1 MTLTRRDILKLGASA
16 AAAAVGTVGA
26 TARNARAQA
35 SALVTLN
42 TRPIPS
48 SGERLPVVG
57 IGTNRYRTGSET
69 EIAPLRET
77 LKTFAA
83 AGGKLID
90 TAPLYGS
97 SEAVLGQ
104 LIAEL
109 GIRPQLFLA
118 TKVYTSGRDSGIEEM
133 NDSFK
138 RLRTDKIDLVQVHN
152 LSDTATQLATMRDG
166 KRSGRYRYVGVTTS
180 RDAQYDDMEA
190 VLTRETLDFVQV
202 DYSIDNRTA
211 AERIL
216 PLALE
221 RGAAVLINLP
231 FGRARLF
238 SAVRGKRLPPWVVEF
253 DCKSWAQF
261 FLKYVIG
268 HPAVTVAIPG
278 TRRAAHVTD
287 NLGAARGRL
296 PDQATRKKMEQFFEA
311 L

>member
-1 MTLTRRDILKLGASA
+1 MSLTRRDILKLGAGA
-16 AAAAVGTVGA
+16 AAAAVGG
-26 TARNARAQA
+26 TARSA
-35 SALVTLN
+35 SGSLL

-57 IGTNRYRTGSET
+57 IGTNRYRTGPEGD
-69 EIAPLRET
+69 IAPLRET
-77 LKTFAA
+77 LRTFAA

-90 TAPLYGS
+90 TAPMYGS
-97 SEAVLGQ
+97 SEIVLGQ

-109 GIRPQLFLA
+109 DIRKQLFLA
-118 TKVYTSGRDSGIEEM
+118 TKVYSSGREAGLEEM
-133 NDSFK
+133 RASFQ
-138 RLRTDKIDLVQVHN
+138 RLRTDAIDLIQVHN
-152 LSDTATQLATMRDG
+152 LSDTATQLASMREG
-166 KRSGRYRYVGVTTS
+166 RQGGRYRYVGVTTS
-180 RDAQYDDMEA
+180 RDAQYGEMEE
-190 VLTRETLDFVQV
+190 VLQTQKLDFVQV
-202 DYSIDNRTA
+202 DYSIDNRSA

-221 RGAAVLINLP
+221 RGVAVLINLP

-238 SAVRGKRLPPWVVEF
+238 SAVRGKPLPDWVAEF
-253 DCKSWAQF
+253 DCASWAQF

-278 TRRAAHVTD
+278 TRRPEHVID

-296 PDQATRKKMEQFFEA
+296 PDQALRRRMEQYFEG

>member
-1 MTLTRRDILKLGASA
+1 MSLTRRDILKLGAGV
-16 AAAAVGTVGA
+16 AAAAVGG
-26 TARNARAQA
+26 TARSA
-35 SALVTLN
+35 SGSLL

-57 IGTNRYRTGSET
+57 IGTNRYRTGPEGD
-69 EIAPLRET
+69 IAPLRET
-77 LKTFAA
+77 LRTFAA

-90 TAPLYGS
+90 TAPMYGS
-97 SEAVLGQ
+97 SEIVLGQ

-109 GIRPQLFLA
+109 DTRKQLFLA
-118 TKVYTSGRDSGIEEM
+118 TKVYSSGREAGLEEM
-133 NDSFK
+133 RASFQ
-138 RLRTDKIDLVQVHN
+138 RLRTDAIDLIQVHN
-152 LSDTATQLATMRDG
+152 LSDTATQLASMREG
-166 KRSGRYRYVGVTTS
+166 RQGGRYRYVGVTTS
-180 RDAQYDDMEA
+180 RDAQYGEMEE
-190 VLTRETLDFVQV
+190 VLQTQKLDFVQV
-202 DYSIDNRTA
+202 DYSIDNRSA

-221 RGAAVLINLP
+221 RGVAVLINLP

-238 SAVRGKRLPPWVVEF
+238 SAVRGKPLPDWVAEF
-253 DCKSWAQF
+253 DCASWAQF

-278 TRRAAHVTD
+278 TRRPEHVID

-296 PDQATRKKMEQFFEA
+296 PDQALRRRMEQYFEG

>member
-1 MTLTRRDILKLGASA
+1 MTITRRDILKLGAG
-16 AAAAVGTVGA
+16 AAVSSLAGNVH
-26 TARNARAQA
+26 
-35 SALVTLN
+35 SANELVM
-42 TRPIPS
+42 RPIPS

-57 IGTNRYRTGSET
+57 IGTNRYRTGAEA

-90 TAPLYGS
+90 TAPMYGS
-97 SEAVLGQ
+97 SEVVLGQ
-104 LIAEL
+104 LIAGL
-109 GIRPQLFLA
+109 GIRRQLFLA
-118 TKVYTSGRDSGIEEM
+118 TKVYASGRESGIEEM

-138 RLRTDKIDLVQVHN
+138 RLQTDRIDLIQVHN
-152 LSDTATQLATMRDG
+152 LSDTATQLATMREG
-166 KRSGRYRYVGVTTS
+166 KQAGRYRYVGVTTS
-180 RDAQYDDMEA
+180 QDAQYDEMEA
-190 VLTRETLDFVQV
+190 VLRKETLDFVQV
-202 DYSIDNRTA
+202 DYSIDNRSA

-221 RGAAVLINLP
+221 RGAAVLVNLP

-238 SAVRGKRLPPWVVEF
+238 SAVRGKPLPAWAAEF
-253 DCKSWAQF
+253 DCTSWAQF

-278 TRRAAHVTD
+278 TRRPEHVAD

-296 PDQATRKKMEQFFEA
+296 PDPAQRRKMEQFFET

>member
-1 MTLTRRDILKLGASA
+1 MTLTRRDLLKLGAGA
-16 AAAAVGTVGA
+16 AAAALGGGA
-26 TARNARAQA
+26 QGAGQ
-35 SALVTLN
+35 ALV

-57 IGTNRYRTGSET
+57 IGTNRYRTGAEAD
-69 EIAPLRET
+69 IAPLRET
-77 LKTFAA
+77 LRTFAA

-90 TAPLYGS
+90 TAPMYGS
-97 SEAVLGQ
+97 SEVVLGQ
-104 LIAEL
+104 LIAGL
-109 GIRPQLFLA
+109 GIRKQLFIA
-118 TKVYTSGRDSGIEEM
+118 TKVYASGRQAGIEEM

-138 RLRTDKIDLVQVHN
+138 RLQTGTIDLVQVHN
-152 LSDTATQLATMRDG
+152 LSDTATQLATMREG
-166 KRSGRYRYVGVTTS
+166 KQAGRYRYVGITTS
-180 RDAQYDDMEA
+180 RDAQYDEMED
-190 VLTRETLDFVQV
+190 VLKKEQLDFVQV
-202 DYSIDNRTA
+202 DYSIDNRSA

-238 SAVRGKRLPPWVVEF
+238 SAVRGKPLPAWAAEF
-253 DCKSWAQF
+253 DCASWAQF

-278 TRRAAHVTD
+278 TRKPEHVLD

-296 PDQATRKKMEQFFEA
+296 PDQATRRRMEQFFEA

>member
-1 MTLTRRDILKLGASA
+1 MTIIRRDILKLGAGA
-16 AAAAVGTVGA
+16 AAGTFAGGTQSAVELT
-26 TARNARAQA
+26 
-35 SALVTLN
+35 

-57 IGTNRYRTGSET
+57 IGTNRYGTGSEA

-90 TAPLYGS
+90 TAPMYGS
-97 SEAVLGQ
+97 SEVVLGE
-104 LIAEL
+104 LIAGL
-109 GIRPQLFLA
+109 GIRQQLFLA
-118 TKVYTSGRDSGIEEM
+118 TKVYADGREAGLEEM
-133 NDSFK
+133 NASFS
-138 RLRTDKIDLVQVHN
+138 RLRTNRIDLIQVHN
-152 LSDTATQLATMRDG
+152 LSDTVTQLATMREG
-166 KRSGRYRYVGVTTS
+166 KSAGRYRYVGVTTS
-180 RDAQYDDMEA
+180 RDSQYDGMEN
-190 VLTRETLDFVQV
+190 VLKKEKLDFVQV
-202 DYSIDNRTA
+202 DYSIENRTA

-221 RGAAVLINLP
+221 RGVAVLINLP

-238 SAVRGKRLPPWVVEF
+238 SAVRGKALPPWAAEF
-253 DCKSWAQF
+253 DCGSWAQF

-268 HPAVTVAIPG
+268 HPASTCAIPG
-278 TRRAAHVTD
+278 TRKPAHVAD

-296 PDQATRKKMEQFFEA
+296 PDQAMRRKMEQFFDA

>member
-1 MTLTRRDILKLGASA
+1 MTLTRRDLLRLGA
-16 AAAAVGTVGA
+16 GTAA
-26 TARNARAQA
+26 TALTGAAHSAN
-35 SALVTLN
+35 ALV

-57 IGTNRYRTGSET
+57 IGTNRYRSGAEAD
-69 EIAPLRET
+69 IAPLRET

-83 AGGKLID
+83 EGGKLID
-90 TAPLYGS
+90 TAPMYGS
-97 SEAVLGQ
+97 SEVVLGQ
-104 LIAEL
+104 LIAGL
-109 GIRPQLFLA
+109 GIRERLFLA
-118 TKVYTSGRDSGIEEM
+118 TKVYASGREAGSEEM

-138 RLRTDKIDLVQVHN
+138 RLQTRRIDLVQVHN
-152 LSDTATQLATMRDG
+152 LSDTATQLATMREG
-166 KRSGRYRYVGVTTS
+166 KQAGRYRYIGVTTS
-180 RDAQYDDMEA
+180 RDAQYDEMEE
-190 VLTRETLDFVQV
+190 VLKKETLDFVQV

-211 AERIL
+211 GSRIL

-238 SAVRGKRLPPWVVEF
+238 SAVRGKPLPAWTAEI
-253 DCKSWAQF
+253 DCTSWAQF

-278 TRRAAHVTD
+278 TRSSEHVVD

-296 PDQATRKKMEQFFEA
+296 PDQATRRKMEQFFET

>member
-1 MTLTRRDILKLGASA
+1 MSLTRRDILKLGAGTA
-16 AAAAVGTVGA
+16 AAALSG
-26 TARNARAQA
+26 TARGAGGP
-35 SALVTLN
+35 LV

-57 IGTNRYRTGSET
+57 IGTNRYRTGSEAD
-69 EIAPLRET
+69 IAPLRET

-90 TAPLYGS
+90 TAPMYGS
-97 SEAVLGQ
+97 SEVVLGQ

-109 GIRPQLFLA
+109 GIRKQLFLA
-118 TKVYTSGRDSGIEEM
+118 TKVYSNGREAGREEM
-133 NDSFK
+133 NASLQ
-138 RLRTDKIDLVQVHN
+138 RLRTDAIDLIQVHN
-152 LSDTATQLATMRDG
+152 LSDTTTQLASMREG
-166 KRSGRYRYVGVTTS
+166 RQTGRYRYVGVTTS
-180 RDAQYDDMEA
+180 RDSQYDEMED
-190 VLTRETLDFVQV
+190 VLKKEKLDFVQV
-202 DYSIDNRTA
+202 DYSIDNRSA
-211 AERIL
+211 ADRIL

-221 RGAAVLINLP
+221 RGVAVLINLP

-238 SAVRGKRLPPWVVEF
+238 SAVRGKPLPAWAAEF
-253 DCKSWAQF
+253 DCGSWAQF

-278 TRRAAHVTD
+278 TRRPEHVID

-296 PDQATRKKMEQFFEA
+296 PDQALRRRMEQFFEA

>member
-1 MTLTRRDILKLGASA
+1 MTLSRRDLLKLGAGA
-16 AAAAVGTVGA
+16 AAAAL
-26 TARNARAQA
+26 ARNAGAA
-35 SALVTLN
+35 TELV

-57 IGTNRYRTGSET
+57 IGTNRYRSGSET

-77 LKTFAA
+77 LKAFAA

-97 SEAVLGQ
+97 SEVVLGQ
-104 LIAEL
+104 LIAGL
-109 GIRPQLFLA
+109 GIRKQLFLA
-118 TKVYTSGRDSGIEEM
+118 TKVYTSGRESGIEEM

-138 RLRTDKIDLVQVHN
+138 RLQTERIDLVQVHN
-152 LSDTATQLATMRDG
+152 LSDTATQLATMREG
-166 KRSGRYRYVGVTTS
+166 KRAGRYRYVGITTS
-180 RDAQYDDMEA
+180 RDSQYDEMED
-190 VLTRETLDFVQV
+190 LLKKESLDFVQV

-216 PLALE
+216 PLELE
-221 RGAAVLINLP
+221 RGTAVLINLP

-238 SAVRGKRLPPWVVEF
+238 SAVRGKPLPGWATEF
-253 DCKSWAQF
+253 DCASWAQF

-268 HPAVTVAIPG
+268 HPAATVAIPG
-278 TRRAAHVTD
+278 TRSVAHVAD

-296 PDQATRKKMEQFFEA
+296 PDAATRRKMEQFFDA

>member
-1 MTLTRRDILKLGASA
+1 MTITRRDILKLGAGA
-16 AAAAVGTVGA
+16 AAGTFAGGTQSAVELT
-26 TARNARAQA
+26 
-35 SALVTLN
+35 

-57 IGTNRYRTGSET
+57 IGTNRYGTGSEA

-90 TAPLYGS
+90 TAPMYGS
-97 SEAVLGQ
+97 SEVVLGE
-104 LIAEL
+104 LIAGL
-109 GIRPQLFLA
+109 GIRQQLFLA
-118 TKVYTSGRDSGIEEM
+118 TKVYADGREAGLEEM
-133 NDSFK
+133 NASFS
-138 RLRTDKIDLVQVHN
+138 RLRTNRIDLIQVHN
-152 LSDTATQLATMRDG
+152 LSDTATQLATMREG
-166 KRSGRYRYVGVTTS
+166 KSAGRYRYVGVTTS
-180 RDAQYDDMEA
+180 RDSQYDGMEN
-190 VLTRETLDFVQV
+190 VLKKEKLDFVQV
-202 DYSIDNRTA
+202 DYSIENRTA

-221 RGAAVLINLP
+221 RGVAVLINLP

-238 SAVRGKRLPPWVVEF
+238 SAVRGKALPPWAAEF
-253 DCKSWAQF
+253 DCGSWAQF

-268 HPAVTVAIPG
+268 HPASTCAIPG
-278 TRRAAHVTD
+278 TRKPAHVAD

-296 PDQATRKKMEQFFEA
+296 PDQAMRRKMEQFFDA

>member
-1 MTLTRRDILKLGASA
+1 MTITRRDILKLGVG
-16 AAAAVGTVGA
+16 AAVSSLAGNVHSA
-26 TARNARAQA
+26 N
-35 SALVTLN
+35 ALVM
-42 TRPIPS
+42 RPIPS

-57 IGTNRYRTGSET
+57 IGTNRYRTGAEA

-77 LKTFAA
+77 LKAFAA

-90 TAPLYGS
+90 TAPMYGS
-97 SEAVLGQ
+97 SEVVLGQ
-104 LIAEL
+104 LIAGL
-109 GIRPQLFLA
+109 GLRGQLFLA
-118 TKVYTSGRDSGIEEM
+118 TKVYASGRESGIEEM

-138 RLRTDKIDLVQVHN
+138 RLQTDRIDLIQVHN
-152 LSDTATQLATMRDG
+152 LSDTATQLAIMREG
-166 KRSGRYRYVGVTTS
+166 KQAGRYRYVGITTS
-180 RDAQYDDMEA
+180 QDAQYGEMEE
-190 VLTRETLDFVQV
+190 VMKTETLDFVQV
-202 DYSIDNRTA
+202 DYSIDNRSA

-221 RGAAVLINLP
+221 RGAAVLVNLP

-238 SAVRGKRLPPWVVEF
+238 SAVRGRPLPAWAAEF
-253 DCKSWAQF
+253 DCASWAQF

-278 TRRAAHVTD
+278 TRRPEHVAD

-296 PDQATRKKMEQFFEA
+296 PDPTQRRRMEQFFET

>member
-1 MTLTRRDILKLGASA
+1 MTITRRDILKLGAG
-16 AAAAVGTVGA
+16 AAVGSLAGNVH
-26 TARNARAQA
+26 
-35 SALVTLN
+35 SANELVM
-42 TRPIPS
+42 RPIPS

-57 IGTNRYRTGSET
+57 IGTNRYRTGAEA

-90 TAPLYGS
+90 TAPMYGS
-97 SEAVLGQ
+97 SEVVLGQ
-104 LIAEL
+104 LIAGL
-109 GIRPQLFLA
+109 GIRRQLFLA
-118 TKVYTSGRDSGIEEM
+118 TKVYASGRESGIEEM

-138 RLRTDKIDLVQVHN
+138 RLQTDLIDLIQVHN
-152 LSDTATQLATMRDG
+152 LSDTATQLATMREG
-166 KRSGRYRYVGVTTS
+166 KQAGRYRYVGVTTS
-180 RDAQYDDMEA
+180 QDAQYDEMEA
-190 VLTRETLDFVQV
+190 VLRKETLDFVQV
-202 DYSIDNRTA
+202 DYSIDNRSA

-221 RGAAVLINLP
+221 RGAAVLVNLP

-238 SAVRGKRLPPWVVEF
+238 SAVRGKPLPAWAAEF
-253 DCKSWAQF
+253 DCASWAQF

-278 TRRAAHVTD
+278 TRRPEHVAD

-296 PDQATRKKMEQFFEA
+296 PDPAQRRKMEQFFET

>member
-1 MTLTRRDILKLGASA
+1 MTLTRRDILKLGAGA
-16 AAAAVGTVGA
+16 AAAALGGA
-26 TARNARAQA
+26 AHSTP
-35 SALVTLN
+35 ALVT
-42 TRPIPS
+42 RSIPS

-57 IGTNRYRTGSET
+57 IGTNRYRTGSDA

-83 AGGKLID
+83 EGGRLID
-90 TAPLYGS
+90 TAPMYGS
-97 SEAVLGQ
+97 SEVVLGQ

-109 GIRPQLFLA
+109 GIRKQLFLA
-118 TKVYTSGRDSGIEEM
+118 TKVYANSREAGVEEM

-138 RLRTDKIDLVQVHN
+138 RLRTDRIDLIQVHN
-152 LSDTATQLATMRDG
+152 LSDTATQLATMREG
-166 KRSGRYRYVGVTTS
+166 KQAGRYRYVGVTTS
-180 RDAQYDDMEA
+180 RDAQYGEMED
-190 VLTRETLDFVQV
+190 VLRKETPDFVQV
-202 DYSIDNRTA
+202 DYSLDNRSA

-221 RGAAVLINLP
+221 RGAAVLVNLP

-238 SAVRGKRLPPWVVEF
+238 AAVRGKPLPGWAAEF
-253 DCKSWAQF
+253 DCASWAQF
-261 FLKYVIG
+261 FLKYVVA

-278 TRRAAHVTD
+278 TRKPEHVLD

-296 PDQATRKKMEQFFEA
+296 PDPAMRRRMEQFFES

>member
-1 MTLTRRDILKLGASA
+1 MTLTRRDLLKLGAGAAAGALAGGAQA
-16 AAAAVGTVGA
+16 AAA
-26 TARNARAQA
+26 
-35 SALVTLN
+35 LVT
-42 TRPIPS
+42 RAIPS
-48 SGERLPVVG
+48 SGERVPVVG
-57 IGTNRYRTGSET
+57 IGTNRYRTGSEAD
-69 EIAPLRET
+69 IAPLRET

-90 TAPLYGS
+90 TAPMYGS
-97 SEAVLGQ
+97 SEVVLGQ
-104 LIAEL
+104 LIAGL
-109 GIRPQLFLA
+109 GIRKQLFLA
-118 TKVYTSGRDSGIEEM
+118 TKVYSSGRQAGIDEM

-138 RLRTDKIDLVQVHN
+138 RLQTDRIDLIQVHN
-152 LSDTATQLATMRDG
+152 LSDTATQLATMREG
-166 KRSGRYRYVGVTTS
+166 KQAGRYRYVGVTTS
-180 RDAQYDDMEA
+180 RDAQYDEMED
-190 VLTRETLDFVQV
+190 VLRKEKLDFVQV

-221 RGAAVLINLP
+221 RGAAVLVNLP

-238 SAVRGKRLPPWVVEF
+238 SAVRGKPLPAWAAEF
-253 DCKSWAQF
+253 DCTSWAQF

-278 TRRAAHVTD
+278 TRKPAHVVD

-296 PDQATRKKMEQFFEA
+296 PDQAMRRKMEQFFEA

>member
-1 MTLTRRDILKLGASA
+1 MTISRRDILKLGAGA
-16 AAAAVGTVGA
+16 AAGAMAA
-26 TARNARAQA
+26 TAHNAAAQA
-35 SALVTLN
+35 AALIS
-42 TRPIPS
+42 RSIPS
-48 SGERLPVVG
+48 SDERLPVVG
-57 IGTNRYRTGSET
+57 IGTNRYRRGAEA

-77 LKTFAA
+77 LKRFAA

-97 SEAVLGQ
+97 SEEVLGQ

-109 GIRPQLFLA
+109 GIRDKLFLA
-118 TKVYTSGRDSGIEEM
+118 TKVYSSGRESGVEEM

-138 RLRTDKIDLVQVHN
+138 RLRTDKIELVQVHN
-152 LSDTATQLATMRDG
+152 LSDTATQLATMREG

-180 RDAQYDDMEA
+180 RDAQYEDMEA
-190 VLTRETLDFVQV
+190 VLKKQPLDFVQV

-216 PLALE
+216 PIALD
-221 RGAAVLINLP
+221 RGVAVLINLP
-231 FGRARLF
+231 LGRARLF
-238 SAVRGKRLPPWVVEF
+238 SAVRGKPLPAWAAEF
-253 DCKSWAQF
+253 DCQSWAQF

-268 HPAVTVAIPG
+268 HPVVTCAIPG
-278 TRRAAHVTD
+278 TRKPQHITD

-296 PDQATRKKMEQFFEA
+296 PDQATRRKMEQFFET

>member
-1 MTLTRRDILKLGASA
+1 MTLTRRDLLKLGAGAAAGALAGGAQA
-16 AAAAVGTVGA
+16 AAA
-26 TARNARAQA
+26 
-35 SALVTLN
+35 LVT
-42 TRPIPS
+42 RAIPS
-48 SGERLPVVG
+48 SGERVPVVG
-57 IGTNRYRTGSET
+57 IGTNRYRTGSEAD
-69 EIAPLRET
+69 IAPLRET

-90 TAPLYGS
+90 TAPMYGS
-97 SEAVLGQ
+97 SEVVLGQ
-104 LIAEL
+104 LIAGL
-109 GIRPQLFLA
+109 GIRKQLFLA
-118 TKVYTSGRDSGIEEM
+118 TKVYSSGRQAGIDEM

-138 RLRTDKIDLVQVHN
+138 RLQTDRIDLIQVHN
-152 LSDTATQLATMRDG
+152 LSDTATQLATMREG
-166 KRSGRYRYVGVTTS
+166 KQAGRYRYVGVTTS
-180 RDAQYDDMEA
+180 RDAQYEEMED
-190 VLTRETLDFVQV
+190 VLRKEKLDFVQV

-221 RGAAVLINLP
+221 RGAAVLVNLP

-238 SAVRGKRLPPWVVEF
+238 SAVRGKPLPAWAAEF
-253 DCKSWAQF
+253 DCSSWAQF

-278 TRRAAHVTD
+278 TRKPAHVVD

-296 PDQATRKKMEQFFEA
+296 PDQAMRRKMEQFFEA